1 MKKFH
6 LANHLDETCHYP
18 GERERQVCDLQE
30 DFPHFSSAKSF
41 SVGKF
46 WVATNNDGDIVGSIG
61 LLPDE
66 NEPEYITWL
75 NTFSVAKDQRG
86 KNLGYALFVE
96 ALHSVQTE
104 RVRLVTLGNH
114 SRGIDV
120 MGLARRMYN
129 RNGFVEYNRKA
140 VSFGYGTTIDLL
152 YYEKKMHDK

>member
-1 MKKFH
+1 MKDFH
-6 LANHLDETCHYP
+6 VANHLDETCHYP

-41 SVGKF
+41 GVGKF

-66 NEPEYITWL
+66 NEPEDITWL

-96 ALHSVQTE
+96 ALHSVKTE

-120 MGLARRMYN
+120 MGSARRMYN
-129 RNGFVEYNRKA
+129 RNGFVEYNRKT
-140 VSFGYGTTIDLL
+140 VSFGHGTTIDLL
-152 YYEKKMHDK
+152 YYEKKMH